1 MKSLHL
7 AGPDDLARLMPLVA
21 AFHAEQGYGT
31 DAQHVQAAL
40 VPILEGQPHGAIWL
54 IGPRKSPVGYVV
66 VSFGWSIEF
75 GGLDARVDELY
86 IRPPVRRRGMG
97 GEALHALSNGLRDS
111 GVAAL
116 HLEIDRDDER
126 LQGFYRRARFK
137 PRERSVAMTRV
148 F

>member
-21 AFHAEQGYGT
+21 AFHAEQAYGT

-86 IRPPVRRRGMG
+86 IRPAVRRRGMG